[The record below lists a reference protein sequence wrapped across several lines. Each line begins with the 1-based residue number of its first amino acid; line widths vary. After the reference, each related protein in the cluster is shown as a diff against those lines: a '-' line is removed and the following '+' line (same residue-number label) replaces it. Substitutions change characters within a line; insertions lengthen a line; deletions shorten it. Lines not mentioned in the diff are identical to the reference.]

1 MEPQERLDVVNVV
14 SLEVARLS
22 GAWGQF
28 NVFVPSRQCK
38 LQQLVYSGTLLD

>member
-1 MEPQERLDVVNVV
+1 MEPQERLDVVKAV

-28 NVFVPSRQCK
+28 SVFVPSRQGK
-38 LQQLVYSGTLLD
+38 LQQLVYLGTLLD